1 MAEGYQPYI
10 HPQSSQS
17 QHVFHSNPEE
27 MIIRFGEQLSNSNPG
42 AALDPALQ
50 ENHNSVRP
58 RADAHFQGHELH
70 SHNVPIHGFPHE
82 LAPHALAGDVHPVQY
97 PSMYDGMEN
106 RMPDQI
112 IEDNEVSE
120 TGHRKKKGTTST
132 IANDNE
138 LRRLLRQ
145 YDGYSLQQM
154 AIEVQKHEGG
164 GGKSEKVKQVFAMIW

>member
-1 MAEGYQPYI
+1 VAEEFQPYI
-10 HPQSSQS
+10 HPQAGQG

-27 MIIRFGEQLSNSNPG
+27 MIIRFGEQLSNSNSG
-42 AALDPALQ
+42 TALDPTLQ
-50 ENHNSVRP
+50 NHSSVGP
-58 RADAHFQGHELH
+58 RADVHFQSHELH
-70 SHNVPIHGFPHE
+70 SHGVPIHGLSHE
-82 LAPHALAGDVHPVQY
+82 LTPHCLPGDVHPIQY
-97 PSMYDGMEN
+97 SSMYDGIEN
-106 RMPDQI
+106 QMPDHV

-120 TGHRKKKGTTST
+120 TGHRKRRGTMST

-154 AIEVQKHEGG
+154 AAEVQKHEGA

>member
-1 MAEGYQPYI
+1 MAEGFQPYI
-10 HPQSSQS
+10 HSHAGQS
-17 QHVFHSNPEE
+17 QHVFHPSPEE
-27 MIIRFGEQLSNSNPG
+27 MIIRFGEQLSNSNSG
-42 AALDPALQ
+42 TALDPALQ

-58 RADAHFQGHELH
+58 RADIHFQSHELH
-70 SHNVPIHGFPHE
+70 SHGVPIHGLPHE
-82 LAPHALAGDVHPVQY
+82 LTPHGLADDVHPVQY

-106 RMPDQI
+106 QMPDQI

-120 TGHRKKKGTTST
+120 AGHRKRRGTTST

-145 YDGYSLQQM
+145 YDGYSLQEM
-154 AIEVQKHEGG
+154 ATEVQKHEGA